1 MSACKKSCCWTPFQ
15 VCATK
20 KECGCHTSERPI
32 YERLTFEEI
41 TRANAVL
48 QLKGKRN
55 C

>member
-20 KECGCHTSERPI
+20 KDCGCHTSELAI
-32 YERLTFEEI
+32 FDRLTFDEI

-48 QLKGKRN
+48 KLKGRRR
-55 C
+55 